1 MPPLPPLTTTTYH
14 APLRF
19 SESGKMV
26 LGIFGKI
33 KESTPH
39 LPWPYTTPTVALHS
53 PWPYTYCG
61 PTLAVALHL
70 L

>member
-39 LPWPYTTPTVALHS
+39 LP
-53 PWPYTYCG
+53 
-61 PTLAVALHL
+61 
-70 L
+70 